1 MHMNTLDMPMLI
13 RRAGYELE
21 ITVDHQLKF
30 LKAFGPALL
39 KAHSD
44 VEGLAESIEIPKLAP
59 PAPQAI
65 KPTPKP
71 VTVPS
76 SVGKSVE
83 SPAKAKC
90 ACGFH
95 FLAEESKADYQ
106 EHIDRCEDFERQPAD
121 KKTSLLRSLSI
132 TVNEPK
138 KQTQPRAESI
148 TCRNCKRDFSNAQ
161 SKWFYEVHIKVC
173 CTVRDVFVRG

>member
-1 MHMNTLDMPMLI
+1 MHMNTLDTPMLI

-44 VEGLAESIEIPKLAP
+44 VEGLAESIKIPKLAL

-65 KPTPKP
+65 KLTPKP
-71 VTVPS
+71 VTAPS
-76 SVGKSVE
+76 SMEKPME

-95 FLAEESKADYQ
+95 FLQKRVRWTTRNISTGARTLSDSPPT
-106 EHIDRCEDFERQPAD
+106 RGPAFFA
-121 KKTSLLRSLSI
+121 
-132 TVNEPK
+132 V
-138 KQTQPRAESI
+138 
-148 TCRNCKRDFSNAQ
+148 
-161 SKWFYEVHIKVC
+161 
-173 CTVRDVFVRG
+173 